1 MTCVYPCPIK
11 SDMFELS
18 QHAASEASYTHN
30 QSLVRDL
37 SSKWTED
44 LPVKTEQTA
53 AHFIRKKPV
62 ETVVTHLSVTSFKT
76 WEKKISS
83 GPKFNIA
90 NTQ

>member
-53 AHFIRKKPV
+53 AHFIRKKASWDGRYTPV
-62 ETVVTHLSVTSFKT
+62 SHFVQNRGKEDILRSKV
-76 WEKKISS
+76 
-83 GPKFNIA
+83 
-90 NTQ
+90 